1 MSANGISGLATK
13 RERQDAKLEIAEAKR
28 QGKTITEGSGT
39 YSISGAEDTTAG
51 GYRTR
56 NDLNADQL
64 PERYATGDND
74 TRNTVDGATGTL
86 TVGRPWYAA

>member
-28 QGKTITEGSGT
+28 QGKTITEGSGS
-39 YSISGAEDTTAG
+39 YSISGAEDATAG

-64 PERYATGDND
+64 PERYATGDYD
-74 TRNTVDGATGTL
+74 TRNRVDGATGTL
-86 TVGRPWYAA
+86 TAGRPWYAA